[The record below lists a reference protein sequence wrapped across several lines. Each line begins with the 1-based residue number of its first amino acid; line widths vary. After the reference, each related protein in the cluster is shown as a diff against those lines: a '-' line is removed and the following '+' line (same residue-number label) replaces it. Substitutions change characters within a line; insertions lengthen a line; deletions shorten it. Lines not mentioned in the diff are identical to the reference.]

1 MRFAEKKFQRKG
13 DVNMNEQNIIQ
24 ESEKE
29 FFTKKAAE
37 IASLKKAGKEEE
49 AKACFRE
56 TGSRLV
62 PIVEQFIDCE
72 SAQYKLDEN
81 TKFMYSEK
89 VYDVVERDFYK
100 FNNPE
105 FMKPEEVGIQYEL
118 KTFLKSRTKDC
129 VRDAIAR
136 SLGISQYKCR
146 ILLKIRSTRFTLSKE
161 LQVVEDKVPVE
172 LIKERMG
179 NDVDIYT
186 ISELIR
192 IEKGYVSL
200 DALKEKGDQA
210 GEYEE
215 MDAVSQG
222 DEIETECK
230 SQLDALF
237 GKLSQLDILIMMKKY
252 GFLGEEFSKM
262 ETCEFVI
269 TPIFQR
275 LFKEDASIRS
285 RENPVKTVYAKTV
298 KVDKIL
304 AEINGKVNM
313 SDVEGKGCLFRYLV
327 ERLKKENSK

>member
-1 MRFAEKKFQRKG
+1 MRLAEMKFQRKG

-24 ESEKE
+24 ESEKD

-37 IASLKKAGKEEE
+37 IASLKKAGKDEE
-49 AKACFRE
+49 ARECFRE
-56 TGSRLV
+56 TGNRLV

-81 TKFMYSEK
+81 TKFMYLEK

-105 FMKPEEVGIQYEL
+105 YMKQEDGGIQYEI

-136 SLGISQYKCR
+136 TLGISQYKCR
-146 ILLKIRSTRFTLSKE
+146 ILLRIRAARYELSKE
-161 LQVVEDKVPVE
+161 LQMGEDKIPVE

-179 NDVDIYT
+179 EDVDIFT
-186 ISELIR
+186 IAELIK

-200 DALKEKGDQA
+200 DALRENGDQVEA
-210 GEYEE
+210 YEE
-215 MDAVSQG
+215 MDVVSQG

-230 SQLDALF
+230 AQLDALF
-237 GKLSQLDILIMMKKY
+237 GKLSQLDIIIMMKKY
-252 GFLGEEFSKM
+252 GFLGEELSKM
-262 ETCEFVI
+262 EVCDFVI

-285 RENPVKTVYAKTV
+285 RENPVKTVYAKTI

-304 AEINGKVNM
+304 AELNGKVNM
-313 SDVEGKGCLFRYLV
+313 SDIEGKGCLYRYLV
-327 ERLKKENSK
+327 DRLRIENSK